1 MRAFHAKP
9 NSIKRDEI
17 AARQLHVL
25 KRHYAGKLRLFDVK
39 AVNRPKPE
47 QFTITRA
54 KKPLFPECEAYLAL
68 AEQAVATARAIS
80 ASVHGAKSVTEP
92 PSS

>member
-1 MRAFHAKP
+1 MRAFHAEP

-54 KKPLFPECEAYLAL
+54 KATVPECEAYRAL